1 MGAANK
7 VSTGRVSAV
16 TGFRSSRYPRPGK
29 WPPPSGAFTLVEML
43 VVLAVIA
50 LLLGLLL
57 PALARSKM
65 QARKTQ
71 CLSNLRQVALAIEL
85 YAADHEQRFPWNYDG
100 LAGRELVPNWAYGN
114 MADPADRR
122 DTDSLADPTRTLLAP
137 HLKDPRLF
145 KCPADRTDAVRS
157 LSLNCRVNPVRLN
170 AEPRWL
176 WGAGTNYPIFRR
188 SHDLMAPSRT
198 FTVLDEEE
206 AMINDGYFAVDLSNT
221 GDPYGLG
228 TPVPLT
234 IIDFPARRHSRGAT
248 VAFGDGHVELVR
260 WRDALLGAQTR
271 YPGLR
276 VHPAS
281 LDGLWLHEH
290 AVGYRVSPP

>member
-1 MGAANK
+1 
-7 VSTGRVSAV
+7 
-16 TGFRSSRYPRPGK
+16 
-29 WPPPSGAFTLVEML
+29 LIELL
-43 VVLAVIA
+43 VVIAVIA

-57 PALARSKM
+57 PALTRSKAE
-65 QARKTQ
+65 ARKAQ
-71 CLSNLRQVALAIEL
+71 CLSQLRQVALAIEL
-85 YAADHEQRFPWNYDG
+85 YASDNEQRFPLNYDG

-122 DTDSLADPTRTLLAP
+122 DADSLADPARTLLAP
-137 HLKDPRLF
+137 YLKDPRLF

-176 WGAGTNYPIFRR
+176 WGAGTNYPTFRR
-188 SHDLMAPSRT
+188 SQDMTSPSLT

-206 AMINDGYFAVDLSNT
+206 AMTNDGYFAVDLSNT
-221 GDPYGLG
+221 GDPYGEG

-234 IIDFPARRHSRGAT
+234 IMDFPARRHVRGVT
-248 VAFGDGHVELVR
+248 VAFGDGHVEWVR
-260 WRDALLGAQTR
+260 WRDALIHAQTR

-276 VHPAS
+276 VNPAS
-281 LDGLWLHEH
+281 FDGRWLHDH
-290 AVGYRVSPP
+290 AIGQSVSFR